1 MGELLRVHPANG
13 RKSKTTLQRHP
24 ARKWFLTP
32 TPISLPCRIRLF
44 LRLWSSNSRKNQVI
58 LQLWFQCQ
66 KYHAVPP
73 LPGKPSLQNIWTQQ
87 QLRKLSYQDW
97 IKKVVTFQT
106 NSLWVKPWFPL
117 PNSPPPH
124 QKKKKGFLL
133 DIPRGK
139 NNGDDFI
146 CRIQDSWWIKNLR
159 FLQIAHWK
167 TWRFGRKSHMEIRGL
182 DFPLQI
188 SKWIYS
194 NIKNY

>member
-73 LPGKPSLQNIWTQQ
+73 LPGKPSLQNIWRQQ

-124 QKKKKGFLL
+124 QKKTKVSFWTFQGAKTTAMILFAGFK
-133 DIPRGK
+133 IHGE
-139 NNGDDFI
+139 
-146 CRIQDSWWIKNLR
+146 S
-159 FLQIAHWK
+159 K
-167 TWRFGRKSHMEIRGL
+167 TWGFYKSPIGKRGDL
-182 DFPLQI
+182 GANRIWKSRAL
-188 SKWIYS
+188 
-194 NIKNY
+194 

>member
-124 QKKKKGFLL
+124 QKKKRFPFGHSKGQKQRRWFYL
-133 DIPRGK
+133 
-139 NNGDDFI
+139 
-146 CRIQDSWWIKNLR
+146 QDSR
-159 FLQIAHWK
+159 FMVNQKLEVSTNRPLENVAIWAQIAY
-167 TWRFGRKSHMEIRGL
+167 GNPGPCNAS
-182 DFPLQI
+182 PNLQVNLLQ
-188 SKWIYS
+188 Y
-194 NIKNY
+194 